1 MSHNSKIRNYFLI
14 LLAAT
19 AFMLVSIVL
28 LLQNFPGAFRTS
40 ASIAKS
46 DEIKS
51 GQAIEINFS
60 FPVVQSSIEKSI
72 KISPETEFS
81 TDWINSRKTLRVI
94 PRKIWNPQTD
104 YHISIV
110 DGKNIFHLKFN
121 QELSFLTQAYPK
133 IKTLIPLSGEKN
145 VAVDIEEPIDVNFD
159 KSLEEYNVKF
169 EVFPSARLEYQMNTE
184 KNNIKLLAKDNFAW
198 KTQYDI
204 GVFLKNKKQTEGE
217 YVKVG
222 QTSFET
228 ATQPSTEWDKDP
240 AILLEQARKYT
251 KPAISSGK
259 YIDINLTYQ
268 VMVIFENG
276 QALDSYRISSGKK
289 GMETPEGQFKIEN
302 KTPRA
307 WSKKYALFM
316 PNWMAILPS
325 GEIGIHELPVW
336 PGGYQ
341 EGASHLGIP
350 VSHGCVRLGPEPA
363 KHVYQWAE
371 ISTPVVVHK

>member
-1 MSHNSKIRNYFLI
+1 MSHKPKIRNYFLI

-19 AFMLVSIVL
+19 AFMLTSVVF
-28 LLQNFPGAFRTS
+28 LLQNFPGIFRTS
-40 ASIAKS
+40 ASISKS

-51 GQAIEINFS
+51 GQAIEIIFS
-60 FPVVQSSIEKSI
+60 FPVIQSSIEKSI

-94 PRKIWNPQTD
+94 PKKIWNPQTD

-110 DGKNIFHLKFN
+110 DGKNIFHLKFG

-169 EVFPSARLEYQMNTE
+169 EVFPSAQLEYQMNAE

-240 AILLEQARKYT
+240 AILLEQAKKYT

-363 KHVYQWAE
+363 KRVYQWAE
-371 ISTPVVVHK
+371 IGTPVVVHK

>member
-14 LLAAT
+14 LLAVA
-19 AFMLVSIVL
+19 ALMLTSIVF
-28 LLQNFPGAFRTS
+28 LLQNFPGEFRTS
-40 ASIAKS
+40 ASISKS

-60 FPVVQSSIEKSI
+60 FPVIQSSIEKSI

-81 TDWINSRKTLRVI
+81 TDWKNSGKTLRVT
-94 PRKIWNPQTD
+94 PKKIWNPQAD
-104 YHISIV
+104 YQISIS
-110 DGKNIFHLKFN
+110 GGENILHLKFN

-145 VAVDIEEPIDVNFD
+145 VAVDMEEPIDVGFD

-169 EVFPSARLEYQMNTE
+169 EVSPAAQLEYQMNTE

-198 KTQYDI
+198 GTNYSV
-204 GVFLKNKKQTEGE
+204 GVFLKNKKQTDSE

-228 ATQPSTEWDKDP
+228 AAPQPTEWDKDP
-240 AILLEQARKYT
+240 AILLEQAKKYT
-251 KPAISSGK
+251 KPLINNGK
-259 YIDINLTYQ
+259 YIDINLKYQ

-289 GMETPEGQFKIEN
+289 GLETPEGRFKIEN
-302 KTPRA
+302 KSPRA
-307 WSKKYALFM
+307 WSKKYSLFM

-325 GEIGIHELPVW
+325 GEVGIHELPVW

-341 EGASHLGIP
+341 EGANHLGIP

-363 KHVYQWAE
+363 KRVYQWAE
-371 ISTPVVVHK
+371 IGTPVVVHK